1 VTIVAGRALVILA
14 ALLGRVACQSEKTIE
29 PQAVEDSIRK
39 GLEREDWP
47 VEKVECPRG
56 VRIQAQDTFHCSVLV
71 GLDEPIDVTVTQKDD
86 LGHVTWTTP
95 HVLLPSKIEKR
106 LAQLRSATDV
116 HCGEKL
122 VVPKQGN
129 RVSCTAV
136 VAGKPSRIEVTFTD
150 DEGAYTTSV
159 APR

>member
-1 VTIVAGRALVILA
+1 MGVSRHVFSVVAMMFGA
-14 ALLGRVACQSEKTIE
+14 AACQSEKTIE
-29 PQAVEDSIRK
+29 PTAVEESIRK
-39 GLEREDWP
+39 GLERADWP

-56 VRIQAQDTFHCSVLV
+56 VRIQSGDTFHCSVLV
-71 GLDEPIDVTVTQKDD
+71 GLEEPIDVTVTQKDD
-86 LGHVTWTTP
+86 LGHVAWTTP
-95 HVLLPSKIEKR
+95 HVLLPSNIERR
-106 LAQLRSATDV
+106 LAELRSASDV
-116 HCGEKL
+116 DCGKRL